1 MLSQIRQYKVV
12 GSLPSGADL
21 VKDSIYYVKTG
32 SGFDMYITDITGA
45 VITPLNSQLP
55 NSDFIAM
62 INQET
67 TGVPKGSVVY
77 TTGDGFRLSSALS
90 PLSKKTIGLLT
101 FDTEPGQLGLI
112 QSGNVMSFSEIEWSI
127 ATGYLG
133 GVASVNYWLS
143 KTPGKLTLDPPT
155 EEVSSPVWS
164 IKIAQGISQSSIA
177 IEIQQSVKL

>member
-12 GSLPSGADL
+12 GSLPSGTDL

-32 SGFDMYITDITGA
+32 SGFDMYITDVAGIT
-45 VITPLNSQLP
+45 ITPLNAQLP

-62 INQET
+62 VNQEN
-67 TGVPKGSVVY
+67 TGIPKGSVVY
-77 TTGDGFRLSSALS
+77 ATGDGFKLSSALS

-112 QSGNVMSFSEIEWSI
+112 QSGNTMSLSELEWSI
-127 ATGYLG
+127 ITGYLG
-133 GVASVNYWLS
+133 GVSSVNYWLS

-155 EEVSSPVWS
+155 EETSSSVWS
-164 IKIAQGISQSSIA
+164 IKIAQGISLSSIV
-177 IEIQQSVKL
+177 IEIQQSIKL